1 MLGVMEIQMLRP
13 LALAVVVATLF
24 AAAPA
29 MARENC
35 DMNGTRPGL
44 TVEFGISIGG
54 KKGGDSFD
62 HDIAMM
68 ELRKRGVIA
77 RSVSKASDG
86 CIEAFVQYPDGSWHS
101 DYYDPDTWEQ
111 VD

>member
-1 MLGVMEIQMLRP
+1 MLRP
-13 LALAVVVATLF
+13 IALAAIAATLF
-24 AAAPA
+24 AAGPA

-44 TVEFGISIGG
+44 TIEFGVSIGG
-54 KKGGDSFD
+54 KKGGDGDSLD
-62 HDIAMM
+62 QEIVKM
-68 ELRKRGVIA
+68 ELRKRGVNA

-86 CIEAFVQYPDGSWHS
+86 CIEAFVQYPDGTWHS

>member
-1 MLGVMEIQMLRP
+1 MLRQ
-13 LALAVVVATLF
+13 LTIATLIIGL
-24 AAAPA
+24 AAVTPA
-29 MARENC
+29 LARENC
-35 DMNGTRPGL
+35 DMNGVRPGL

-62 HDIAMM
+62 QDIAKM

-77 RSVSKASDG
+77 RSASMASDG
-86 CIEAFVQYPDGSWHS
+86 CVEAFVQYPDGSWHS